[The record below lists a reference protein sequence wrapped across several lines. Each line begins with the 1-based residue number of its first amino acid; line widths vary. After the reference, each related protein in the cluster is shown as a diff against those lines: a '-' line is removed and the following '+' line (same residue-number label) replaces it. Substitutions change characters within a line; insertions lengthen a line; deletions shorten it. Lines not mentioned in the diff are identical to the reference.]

1 MKNEDI
7 KLLDI
12 GLEDYELKKFD
23 ANKIKYKKQ
32 ISKILAE
39 SRQKAKLD
47 TCYFCGKAT
56 SSICKS
62 HFVPAFCLRNIAV
75 NGEVNYSNTLINV
88 PGIDFDKGVNEA
100 GTFRLICRDCDS
112 KIFSDYE
119 NPENYVNEPSP
130 KMIAQIAMKNY
141 LKMISKR
148 LFEIVLHDD
157 IGGMLPIS
165 SGLLNQQK
173 LVDKLD
179 LDEYQK
185 GFEKAKRLSSKTW
198 SGEYYIF
205 YYEKLDYVVPIA
217 FQGAIVL
224 ISDLK
229 GEIIND
235 IYNLSPDYHTKEV
248 HICVFPLQDSSI
260 IMMFIDANDKRYKS
274 FYKQFRK
281 LKFDDKLALTNY
293 IIFLYSEDVFFSK
306 KIPQEVI
313 TDKRLIAVTRRS
325 QIAVSSKPFG
335 NAIEKVKQNFDL
347 TRWQDIPNLLIN
359 AYAIDTKNN

>member
-12 GLEDYELKKFD
+12 GLDDYELKKFD
-23 ANKIKYKKQ
+23 TNKIEYKKQ
-32 ISKILAE
+32 ISKILKE
-39 SRQKAKLD
+39 SRKRAKLD
-47 TCYFCGKAT
+47 TCYCCGKVT
-56 SSICKS
+56 PSICNS

-88 PGIDFDKGVNEA
+88 AGMDFDKGVNEA

-112 KIFSDYE
+112 MIFRDYE
-119 NPENYVNEPSP
+119 NPENYLNEPSP

-148 LFEIVLHDD
+148 LIEIVLHED
-157 IGGMLPIS
+157 IDGMLPIS
-165 SGLLNQQK
+165 SEALSQQR
-173 LVDKLD
+173 LVDELD
-179 LDEYQK
+179 LVEYQK
-185 GFEKAKRLSSKTW
+185 GFEKAKRLSSKNW

-217 FQGAIVL
+217 FQGGIVL

-235 IYNLSPDYHTKEV
+235 IYNMSPDYHTKEV
-248 HICVFPLQDSSI
+248 HICVFPLQDISI
-260 IMMFIDANDKRYKS
+260 IMMFIDAKDKRYRS

-281 LKFDDKLALTNY
+281 LEFEDKLALINY
-293 IIFLYSEDVFFSK
+293 IIFLYSEDMFFSK
-306 KIPQEVI
+306 KIPPEVI
-313 TDKRLIAVTRRS
+313 TNKQLVAVTRRS
-325 QIAVSSKPFG
+325 SIAVSTKPFG
-335 NAIEKVKQNFDL
+335 NPIEKANQNFDL
-347 TRWQDIPNLLIN
+347 TRWPDIPNLLSN